1 MESEESLTIFQM
13 TLGGLHQRLGTI
25 TLRDEKLNYSSAR
38 VQAIVESL
46 RGSHFSLK
54 ATDTEIYDDLPFIFR
69 GFTYC
74 QGTEVSNEF
83 LEES

>member
-38 VQAIVESL
+38 VQRVIESL
-46 RGSHFSLK
+46 RSTHFSSK
-54 ATDTEIYDDLPFIFR
+54 TTDAEIYDKLPLILR
-69 GFTYC
+69 GLTYC
-74 QGTEVSNEF
+74 RGIEASSE
-83 LEES
+83 

>member
-38 VQAIVESL
+38 VQRVIESL
-46 RGSHFSLK
+46 RSTHFSSK
-54 ATDTEIYDDLPFIFR
+54 TTDAEIYDELPLILR
-69 GFTYC
+69 GLTYC
-74 QGTEVSNEF
+74 RGIEASSE
-83 LEES
+83 